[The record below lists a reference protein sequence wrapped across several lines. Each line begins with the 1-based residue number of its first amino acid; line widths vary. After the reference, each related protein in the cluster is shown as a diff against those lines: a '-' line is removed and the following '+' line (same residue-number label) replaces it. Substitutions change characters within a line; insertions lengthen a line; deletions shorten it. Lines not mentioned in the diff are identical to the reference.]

1 MALGVARVARADDF
15 DPRGRHHPPAHPPG
29 PAGPHPP
36 APHGPAGPAPGVSPA
51 VLLERYTKIVLAQ
64 PGAPFPLQRLAQLY
78 RDRDGKLDALVH
90 DLEARVAQPGP
101 EQYAATVALAGV
113 DKLDGRPDAAILA
126 YQIAAG
132 QKPTDPVA
140 FLALAHLYQD
150 RGDVGPAKTHFERA
164 LALQTVAPDRSQT
177 LHSLQALALDAKEW
191 DAARVYHAE
200 LVKQEPNSLF
210 VKGELGR
217 ELFARGEYERAEAE
231 FKEVVRAAQGDN
243 RTLAPALKDLGR
255 AQAKAHENAE
265 ALVTLERGLAAAGAA
280 AAVRGE
286 IYQTITEVYRADQ
299 ALPALIK
306 KLEDQHPGDFTR
318 LSLLGAL
325 YEETGDARRALAA
338 YRKALAIEP
347 RQIDLRVRMIRLLQA
362 EGELE
367 PAIAAY
373 EGIIRAAPNNPQFV
387 FEMCD
392 ALLQRGDR
400 TRALRLLTELEAR
413 ASTDEDV
420 MSRVGEF
427 YSRIGESDRAV
438 RVLAHLAQIAAGD
451 PSHIADLGDHYFQE
465 GKLALAIATWQRIL
479 TAVTPRARALA
490 ALGDVYLEHELLSQ
504 ALAALKEASE
514 LEPSNVAY
522 KKALAI
528 GYERSKAYQDAT
540 VLWEALADAAKAK
553 NDRVLAREV
562 RTHVVSLWLL
572 QHRLERQLPR
582 LQAAFDGNPPDDEAG
597 RTLAEALLHER
608 RLPEAEAALRRVIQI
623 APGDAESYLALER
636 VLVHEAKLDDAIAIL
651 TKLLQVD
658 PKRARETYQR
668 MAQYALQTY
677 KDADAITYAARAVEL
692 NPDDAEGHRRLG
704 DMYRSRQ
711 DLEHAILEYRAAI
724 AKNDRLYLVYF
735 ELADLLLSKGDA
747 DEADRLFRRVLR
759 GAPDEELVARAARQ
773 SMQINLGK
781 GTLASLEQD
790 LVPLAIG
797 NPQKSIYRRLLVE
810 MYGNLTFGLVQRV
823 RQHSASGRDEEEA
836 RAALA
841 KVGQRAVKP
850 LLDALADG
858 DGGQQRVAIDVLGYV
873 ANKNA
878 GPALFGFATGEGDAP
893 LRLRAM
899 VACGALRDPGL
910 LPRYTAYLLPKG
922 PGRGGELTPTDP
934 LAVAATWGVARM
946 RDPRALPLLHA
957 LAKAGTPEVR
967 ALAVLGIG
975 ALGDRAS
982 LPLVTGLVRELD
994 AGDVARAA
1002 AAYALG
1008 ELGAEGAQPL
1018 LLTLAEEGD
1027 PLPRQMALLALARL
1041 LGHASQGKAATG
1053 SALSAMADA
1062 VFSGGD
1068 PDSARAR
1075 AVSESLRR
1083 AGGAALTLMAGGGAG
1098 GGEAMRLARSNAE
1111 LFPVPEGPVQVESLL
1126 TGLVP
1131 TGFTAKERVAVLGA
1145 YADVLQRAAETAL
1158 DTSSDR
1164 ARTVL
1169 AALAEGNA
1177 SIEPFLGPDDADGD
1191 PRAVA
1196 ARGKARALIA
1206 SLEPSILTL
1215 ARHPDPRLRTQ
1226 AITLVAGYDTDASTA
1241 ALIEAASDA
1250 NDAVE
1255 RVALAALGTHP
1266 SHRVPRAF
1274 EAVARILAH
1283 DESWALRVLAA
1294 EALGRLG
1301 SAASGGASAAV
1312 VGDLERAATADPYA
1326 MVREASLRAL
1336 ASVDPTGAAAVAR
1349 HALEKD
1355 EEPRVRDAA
1364 RALLGGSAPP
1374 SAPAIP
1380 R

>member
-1 MALGVARVARADDF
+1 M
-15 DPRGRHHPPAHPPG
+15 
-29 PAGPHPP
+29 
-36 APHGPAGPAPGVSPA
+36 
-51 VLLERYTKIVLAQ
+51 
-64 PGAPFPLQRLAQLY
+64 
-78 RDRDGKLDALVH
+78 
-90 DLEARVAQPGP
+90 
-101 EQYAATVALAGV
+101 
-113 DKLDGRPDAAILA
+113 
-126 YQIAAG
+126 
-132 QKPTDPVA
+132 
-140 FLALAHLYQD
+140 
-150 RGDVGPAKTHFERA
+150 
-164 LALQTVAPDRSQT
+164 
-177 LHSLQALALDAKEW
+177 
-191 DAARVYHAE
+191 
-200 LVKQEPNSLF
+200 
-210 VKGELGR
+210 KGELGR

-347 RQIDLRVRMIRLLQA
+347 RQIDLRVRDDPAPPGRGGARAGDRRVRRHHPRRAEQPAVRLRDVRRA
-362 EGELE
+362 
-367 PAIAAY
+367 PAARRPHA
-373 EGIIRAAPNNPQFV
+373 GPAAPRPSS
-387 FEMCD
+387 
-392 ALLQRGDR
+392 R
-400 TRALRLLTELEAR
+400 RAR
-413 ASTDEDV
+413 STDEDV

-438 RVLAHLAQIAAGD
+438 RVSRGSRRSARATRPTSPTSATITSRRGSS
-451 PSHIADLGDHYFQE
+451 P
-465 GKLALAIATWQRIL
+465 LAIATWQRIL

-490 ALGDVYLEHELLSQ
+490 ALGDVYLEHEMLSQ
-504 ALAALKEASE
+504 ALAALREASE

-528 GYERSKAYQDAT
+528 ALERSKAYQEAT

-553 NDRVLAREV
+553 NDTGARARGADARRLALGPAAPRSSG
-562 RTHVVSLWLL
+562 RS
-572 QHRLERQLPR
+572 PR

-597 RTLAEALLHER
+597 RTLAEVLLHQR
-608 RLPEAEAALRRVIQI
+608 RLPEAEAALRRVIQL

-636 VLVHEAKLDDAIAIL
+636 VLVQEAKLDDAIAVL
-651 TKLLQVD
+651 DEARQGR
-658 PKRARETYQR
+658 PEARARDLPAHGAVRAPDVQGRGRHQLRRARGRAEPR
-668 MAQYALQTY
+668 RRRGAPPARRHVPV
-677 KDADAITYAARAVEL
+677 AAGPRARDPRVSAR
-692 NPDDAEGHRRLG
+692 PSRRTTV
-704 DMYRSRQ
+704 SSSS
-711 DLEHAILEYRAAI
+711 
-724 AKNDRLYLVYF
+724 YF

-781 GTLASLEQD
+781 GTLASLEQE

-823 RQHSASGRDEEEA
+823 RQRSASGRDEEEA

-841 KVGQRAVKP
+841 RVGQRAVKP

-922 PGRGGELTPTDP
+922 PERGGELTPTDP

-1158 DTSSDR
+1158 DTSGNR